1 MSSSE
6 TASQESPIY
15 SKSRFSHHER
25 PLFSFRCTT
34 LSVLLGQKEHFALS
48 LTVCLCPLP
57 PRSHPLTARGVFS
70 LLDAACSS
78 LCGMYLS
85 AYACNIF
92 PLVQQDA
99 LRRGEGARDRGTEC
113 ELGFLSLFW
122 KEYFKGLLHVIQLPR
137 MKAPGKQDQLII
149 HQPHVPGRQQYHY
162 HSKLPTTL
170 YFCSGPKH
178 SRPVN
183 TFCNILSFVG
193 GKIRLCFSFKIQHS
207 VSFLPADFPGC
218 TLVLLCM
225 SHM

>member
-1 MSSSE
+1 ML
-6 TASQESPIY
+6 TLTGL
-15 SKSRFSHHER
+15 HHENR
-25 PLFSFRCTT
+25 LLKSYNLLSELLRRQKLPHRSHRFTARANFLTMRDPFLFQCTT

-48 LTVCLCPLP
+48 LTVCVCSPHP
-57 PRSHPLTARGVFS
+57 PLTARGVFS
-70 LLDAACSS
+70 PLDAACSS

-92 PLVQQDA
+92 PLVQKDA
-99 LRRGEGARDRGTEC
+99 PRRGEGARDRGTEC

-162 HSKLPTTL
+162 HLKLPTRL

-183 TFCNILSFVG
+183 TFFNIL
-193 GKIRLCFSFKIQHS
+193 
-207 VSFLPADFPGC
+207 
-218 TLVLLCM
+218 
-225 SHM
+225 